1 MTETFDITIVG
12 AGITGCAIARQLAR
26 FDLSI
31 CVVEAANDIALGASK
46 ANGGLVH
53 AGYDPAPGTVKAQVN
68 ARGCELYGTWSQ
80 ELGFLFRRT
89 GSMVLGF
96 NDEDR
101 AHLEKLRQNGLTNGV
116 PELSIIG
123 PERIRELEPRASTD
137 ATCALWCPSTGF
149 VDPFEVA
156 IAAMENAVA
165 NGVTFMRSAPV
176 EAIEVAGSGDDARF
190 TLATPVGN
198 VRCRYLINAAGN
210 GAADI
215 SHMAGAEEFHMVW
228 RQGNIVVLDKEPR
241 TLMPL
246 YPVPTPVS
254 KGVIVTG
261 TVHGNTVITATA
273 AVREAG
279 DTQTYASDV
288 NALLTGARK
297 LVPDLDTRRV
307 VRAFAGGRPVIQGTN
322 DFFIGQSAV
331 VPGLFQAAGIQSPG
345 VASAPAIAELM
356 EQVMREAGVELHER
370 ADWNP
375 IRRAP
380 DDFDRA
386 PLARKEELIESDP
399 AWGQIICRCETV
411 PEAEIV
417 AAIQRRPGAV
427 SVEGVKRRC
436 RAGMGRCQSGFCQSR
451 VVAILARELGCD
463 PSEVL
468 LEDAGSW
475 LVEGPL
481 KGCARMAEFK
491 SSATDS
497 GAVESVPTQAFDVV
511 VIGGGPAGMAAAL
524 SANKAGARVAI
535 VEREQNLGGILRQCI
550 HPGFGLSHF
559 KQELTGPEYAQRFID
574 QVRETDITL
583 FLDSMVIG
591 IDSGKPAKD
600 TTVHTV
606 TLMSPAGML
615 QLTGRTVVLAMG
627 CRERTRSEIKI
638 PGSRPA
644 GMFTAGLAQRYI
656 NIENLKPGSRAVIL
670 GSGDI
675 GLIMARRCTLE
686 GISVE
691 GVYELMPY
699 ANGLRRN
706 VKNCL
711 DDFGIPLHLSTT
723 VTRVIGHDRVEAV
736 EVSQVDER
744 LAPISGTERIVPCD
758 TLLLSVGLIPEN
770 ELSIAAG
777 VELDPRT
784 RGAVVDQSLQTG
796 VPGIFACGN
805 VLHVH
810 DLADNVTTESERAG
824 AAAAAYALVCG
835 AVADADAAGPGCQLT
850 VSPVGIAGYA
860 LPGRITAVALTKLNF
875 RVCRPVNAA
884 RVRILA
890 GGEELYAGKVRPFKP
905 SVMESFPLPAKVIQ
919 RALDLG
925 VSEIVLSV
933 DPVEEA

>member
-68 ARGCELYGTWSQ
+68 ARGCELYGTWAQ

-101 AHLEKLRQNGLTNGV
+101 AQLEQLRSNGLANGV
-116 PELSIIG
+116 PELSIID
-123 PERIRELEPRASTD
+123 PDSIHELEPRASAQ
-137 ATCALWCPSTGF
+137 ATCALWCPSTGY

-156 IAAMENAVA
+156 IAALENAVA
-165 NGVTFMRSAPV
+165 NGVTFMRSAAV

-190 TLATPVGN
+190 TLATPAGN

-215 SHMAGAEEFHMVW
+215 SHMAGAEEFQMVW
-228 RQGNIVVLDKEPR
+228 RQGNIVVLDKEPSA
-241 TLMPL
+241 LMPL

-273 AVREAG
+273 AMREPG

-345 VASAPAIAELM
+345 VASAPAIAERM
-356 EQVMREAGVELHER
+356 ELVMREAGVELHER

-386 PLARKEELIESDP
+386 PLAHKEELIESNP
-399 AWGQIICRCETV
+399 AWGQIVCRCETV

-417 AAIQRRPGAV
+417 AAIRRQPGAV

-468 LEDAGSW
+468 LEDTGSW

-481 KGCARMAEFK
+481 KG
-491 SSATDS
+491 
-497 GAVESVPTQAFDVV
+497 
-511 VIGGGPAGMAAAL
+511 
-524 SANKAGARVAI
+524 
-535 VEREQNLGGILRQCI
+535 
-550 HPGFGLSHF
+550 
-559 KQELTGPEYAQRFID
+559 
-574 QVRETDITL
+574 VR
-583 FLDSMVIG
+583 
-591 IDSGKPAKD
+591 
-600 TTVHTV
+600 
-606 TLMSPAGML
+606 
-615 QLTGRTVVLAMG
+615 
-627 CRERTRSEIKI
+627 
-638 PGSRPA
+638 
-644 GMFTAGLAQRYI
+644 
-656 NIENLKPGSRAVIL
+656 
-670 GSGDI
+670 
-675 GLIMARRCTLE
+675 
-686 GISVE
+686 
-691 GVYELMPY
+691 
-699 ANGLRRN
+699 
-706 VKNCL
+706 
-711 DDFGIPLHLSTT
+711 
-723 VTRVIGHDRVEAV
+723 
-736 EVSQVDER
+736 
-744 LAPISGTERIVPCD
+744 
-758 TLLLSVGLIPEN
+758 
-770 ELSIAAG
+770 
-777 VELDPRT
+777 
-784 RGAVVDQSLQTG
+784 
-796 VPGIFACGN
+796 
-805 VLHVH
+805 
-810 DLADNVTTESERAG
+810 
-824 AAAAAYALVCG
+824 
-835 AVADADAAGPGCQLT
+835 
-850 VSPVGIAGYA
+850 
-860 LPGRITAVALTKLNF
+860 
-875 RVCRPVNAA
+875 
-884 RVRILA
+884 
-890 GGEELYAGKVRPFKP
+890 
-905 SVMESFPLPAKVIQ
+905 
-919 RALDLG
+919 
-925 VSEIVLSV
+925 
-933 DPVEEA
+933 

>member
-1 MTETFDITIVG
+1 
-12 AGITGCAIARQLAR
+12 
-26 FDLSI
+26 
-31 CVVEAANDIALGASK
+31 
-46 ANGGLVH
+46 
-53 AGYDPAPGTVKAQVN
+53 
-68 ARGCELYGTWSQ
+68 
-80 ELGFLFRRT
+80 
-89 GSMVLGF
+89 
-96 NDEDR
+96 
-101 AHLEKLRQNGLTNGV
+101 
-116 PELSIIG
+116 
-123 PERIRELEPRASTD
+123 
-137 ATCALWCPSTGF
+137 
-149 VDPFEVA
+149 
-156 IAAMENAVA
+156 
-165 NGVTFMRSAPV
+165 
-176 EAIEVAGSGDDARF
+176 
-190 TLATPVGN
+190 
-198 VRCRYLINAAGN
+198 
-210 GAADI
+210 
-215 SHMAGAEEFHMVW
+215 
-228 RQGNIVVLDKEPR
+228 
-241 TLMPL
+241 
-246 YPVPTPVS
+246 
-254 KGVIVTG
+254 
-261 TVHGNTVITATA
+261 
-273 AVREAG
+273 
-279 DTQTYASDV
+279 
-288 NALLTGARK
+288 
-297 LVPDLDTRRV
+297 
-307 VRAFAGGRPVIQGTN
+307 
-322 DFFIGQSAV
+322 
-331 VPGLFQAAGIQSPG
+331 
-345 VASAPAIAELM
+345 
-356 EQVMREAGVELHER
+356 
-370 ADWNP
+370 
-375 IRRAP
+375 
-380 DDFDRA
+380 
-386 PLARKEELIESDP
+386 
-399 AWGQIICRCETV
+399 
-411 PEAEIV
+411 
-417 AAIQRRPGAV
+417 
-427 SVEGVKRRC
+427 
-436 RAGMGRCQSGFCQSR
+436 
-451 VVAILARELGCD
+451 
-463 PSEVL
+463 
-468 LEDAGSW
+468 
-475 LVEGPL
+475 
-481 KGCARMAEFK
+481 MAEFK

-497 GAVESVPTQAFDVV
+497 GAVKSVPTQAFDVV

-606 TLMSPAGML
+606 TLMS
-615 QLTGRTVVLAMG
+615 
-627 CRERTRSEIKI
+627 
-638 PGSRPA
+638 PA

-770 ELSIAAG
+770 ELSVAAG

-850 VSPVGIAGYA
+850 VSPAGIAGYA